1 LSRTPSRARTTDL
14 RGPSAY
20 HQEAWSSSRPRLR
33 VTPIPPHLPR
43 ENLADRTNTAILL
56 EKELTWAI
64 SIRPG
69 EFMRR
74 ELCDQWPSSLS
85 AIRIMRER
93 ESFREQSG
101 LRRGRKGRVLEP
113 WCSGAGYWT
122 SPANPW
128 STSVTNVVN
137 HRVPRSSL
145 IS

>member
-1 LSRTPSRARTTDL
+1 MEMGSLGTRRAFY
-14 RGPSAY
+14 GAGYGVCWSA
-20 HQEAWSSSRPRLR
+20 QQCLRPRKMGMR
-33 VTPIPPHLPR
+33 SRIR
-43 ENLADRTNTAILL
+43 SLAGVGL
-56 EKELTWAI
+56 
-64 SIRPG
+64 
-69 EFMRR
+69 
-74 ELCDQWPSSLS
+74 
-85 AIRIMRER
+85 RIMRER